1 MIVSLIDSANATVDI
16 ATPSFAS
23 WSGCTPF
30 ANSPNCTPGC
40 SAVDQ
45 RDESF
50 PVFPALLN
58 AMRQR
63 GVKVRIVTNDFGTPD
78 CAGTLTPLSYL
89 ALNGATVRW
98 YNQTTF
104 MHAKY
109 VSIDGKRMSV
119 SSINFSKTS
128 FTRNREAGAVLE
140 GPGTAKAQA
149 AAAAGFERDFDHG
162 SALTPL
168 KYNASDMAIIV
179 APDEVLNVTVPPAP
193 ANDTKYFV
201 TPAPKPVTTS
211 AESLSLYMS
220 PDYAYETLVAELA
233 AAHSTFDLM
242 IYQVTGDDLCNQLL
256 SMAKNASSG
265 GRGVTTR
272 VFVSS
277 RIYGDTDCQAAKQCY
292 ARLIAAGVG
301 VRMTSL
307 HFTFSHQKFW
317 IRDRKVVTWSTGNWS
332 PSDYPKGKG
341 TLELPAYGNAGW
353 RSVNRDYTVSVQDAG
368 VVAQFQQVMDQD
380 WHTGNN
386 LYNVSSSFTVEC
398 GFNTDALLF

>member
-1 MIVSLIDSANATVDI
+1 MIVSLIDSAKATIDI

-30 ANSPNCTPGC
+30 TDAPACTPGC
-40 SAVDQ
+40 SAAKQ
-45 RDESF
+45 RDETF

-58 AMRQR
+58 AMRHR
-63 GVKVRIVTNDFGTPD
+63 GVKVRIVTNDFSTPD

-109 VSIDGKRMSV
+109 VSIDGKRTSV

-140 GPGTAKAQA
+140 GAGTASARA
-149 AAAAGFERDFDHG
+149 AAAAGFERDFDRG
-162 SALTPL
+162 SALVPL

-179 APDEVLNVTVPPAP
+179 APEEVLPVVLPPAP

-201 TPAPKPVTTS
+201 TPAPNPVTTS
-211 AESLSLYMS
+211 AESLSVYMS
-220 PDYAYETLVAELA
+220 PDYAYQTLAAELA
-233 AAHSTFDLM
+233 AAQSTFDLM

-256 SMAKNASSG
+256 SMASNTSSG
-265 GRGVTTR
+265 GRGIATR

-277 RIYGDTDCQAAKQCY
+277 RIFGQSDCDAAKQCY
-292 ARLIAAGVG
+292 ARLIAAGIG

-317 IRDRKVVTWSTGNWS
+317 IRDGKVVTWSTGNWS
-332 PSDYPKGKG
+332 PSDYPKGTG
-341 TLELPAYGNAGW
+341 TLELPAYGNADW

-368 VVAQFQQVMDQD
+368 VVAQFQQVMYQD
-380 WHTGNN
+380 WQTGYN
-386 LYNVSSSFTVEC
+386 LYNVSSDFTIKC
-398 GFNTDALLF
+398 GFDNDALLR